1 MTTRFVSESTR
12 ASLSVKAG
20 RIVRRAALGLAV
32 AAGLAGAAQ
41 AQNSG
46 LGGELRGFWERTG
59 GGMNVTRPQA
69 YQGQMGG
76 YVTMGSLYVR
86 TQPRN
91 TGVMQVQL
99 PSVRAGCGGID
110 IFAGS
115 FSFIS
120 KEEMIL
126 LMEGIMQNAASFAFE
141 LALESLSPAVAEQ
154 VSKLRD
160 LLQEVNAMNINSCE
174 AGQTLVGSMWPKMDG
189 ASQHICQ
196 TVGSMNGKFADAV
209 ARRHGCGMEG
219 QQNAT
224 LGEAS
229 GELADQV
236 PININYAWR
245 AVKKNAFLTSNPR
258 IGELFMSMTGTVIT
272 VGAANDNEGP
282 RHRTIAPR
290 AYSPEMLKALV
301 DGGTIPI
308 LRCDE
313 LERCLNPTWTDMTL
327 NTDDAFFAL
336 MRGIVAGMSDAI
348 RDDTE
353 LTEEMIGV
361 IGLTSVPV
369 YETLK
374 TARAYK
380 YQFVDDEIAL
390 ISEMVAVDFAMLYIN
405 ESVSEMARSAS
416 NIDTFGDVIR
426 EYQASVRETQN
437 NFGALR
443 RQAAEKYA
451 DATNALEKLQMTKA
465 MLTAGSSTKFAA
477 MLGSGN

>member
-1 MTTRFVSESTR
+1 MTIHSESETAR
-12 ASLSVKAG
+12 SPLPKRAG
-20 RIVRRAALGLAV
+20 RLIRSAVFGLALAV
-32 AAGLAGAAQ
+32 GLSSTGHAQ
-41 AQNSG
+41 DSG
-46 LGGELRGFWERTG
+46 LGGELRNFWERTG

-76 YVTMGSLYVR
+76 YVTMGSLFVR

-91 TGVMQVQL
+91 TGVMQIQL
-99 PSVRAGCGGID
+99 PAVRAGCGGID
-110 IFAGS
+110 IFGGS

-120 KEEMIL
+120 REEMIL
-126 LMEGIMQNAASFAFE
+126 LMEGIMQNAAAFAFE

-154 VSKLRD
+154 VAKLRD

-174 AGQTLVGSMWPKMDG
+174 AGQTLVGSLWPKMDG

-196 TVGSMNGKFADAV
+196 TVGSMNGRFADAV
-209 ARRHGCGMEG
+209 ARRHGCGVEG
-219 QQNAT
+219 QQNST
-224 LGEAS
+224 LAEAE
-229 GELADQV
+229 GPLADQV

-245 AVKKNAFLTSNPR
+245 AVKKNAFLASNPR
-258 IGELFMSMTGTVIT
+258 IGELFMSMTGTIIT
-272 VGAANDNEGP
+272 TAPANDNQGP

-290 AYSPEMLKALV
+290 AYSPELLKALV

-313 LERCLNPTWTDMTL
+313 LERCLNPTWTNLTL
-327 NTDDAFFAL
+327 NSNQAFFAL
-336 MRGIVAGMSDAI
+336 MRGIVSGMSDAI
-348 RDDTE
+348 RDDDE
-353 LTEEMIGV
+353 LTDEMIGV

-405 ESVSEMARSAS
+405 ESMSEMQRSAS

-426 EYQASVRETQN
+426 EYQESVRQTQN
-437 NFGALR
+437 NFGVLR

-465 MLTAGSSTKFAA
+465 MLTAGSSTKFAS
-477 MLGSGN
+477 MLGSGS

>member
-1 MTTRFVSESTR
+1 MTTRFVSGN
-12 ASLSVKAG
+12 AWPSLSARVG
-20 RIVRRAALGLAV
+20 RIVWGAAFGLAM
-32 AAGLAGAAQ
+32 AAGHGSAAH
-41 AQNSG
+41 AQDSG

-91 TGVMQVQL
+91 TGVMQIQL

-110 IFAGS
+110 IFGGS

-120 KEEMIL
+120 REEMIL
-126 LMEGIMQNAASFAFE
+126 LMEGIMQNAAAFAFE

-154 VSKLRD
+154 VAKLRD

-174 AGQTLVGSMWPKMDG
+174 AGQTLVGSLWPKMDG

-196 TVGSMNGKFADAV
+196 TVGSTNGKFADAV

-219 QQNAT
+219 QQNET
-224 LGEAS
+224 LGEAE

-245 AVKKNAFLTSNPR
+245 AVKKNAFLASNPR
-258 IGELFMSMTGTVIT
+258 IGELFMSMTGTIIT
-272 VGAANDNEGP
+272 AGAASDDEGP
-282 RHRTIAPR
+282 RHRTVAPR

-327 NTDDAFFAL
+327 DSDEAFFAL
-336 MRGIVAGMSDAI
+336 MREIVGGMSNAI

-353 LTEEMIGV
+353 LTEEMVGV

-405 ESVSEMARSAS
+405 ESMSEMTRSAS

-437 NFGALR
+437 NFGGLR

-451 DATNALEKLQMTKA
+451 DATNALEKLQLTKS
-465 MLTAGSSTKFAA
+465 MLTAAGSTRFAA
-477 MLGSGN
+477 MLGSGS